1 VSLAE
6 RISRFE
12 PGGRT
17 AEAYRIE
24 AEVLRRQNQEL
35 RDFIESTS
43 IPFHWVN
50 GKGVIQWANQAELDL
65 LGYSKEEFVGHPI
78 AEFHV
83 NRERAEELL
92 RRLARREAIKDF
104 PARLKARTGAI
115 KEVLI
120 DSTGRWEN
128 DRFLHSECITR
139 DITEQKAAQD
149 ASQFLAAIVE
159 SSDDAIIA
167 KDLEG
172 QITSWNQGAERL
184 FGYRADE
191 VLGQPISILIPT
203 ERKDEEPGILSRLR
217 RGERI
222 DHYET
227 IRRRK
232 DGSLVEIS
240 LTVSPV
246 RTTDGRIIGA
256 SKIARDISQRKQAEA
271 ALSASEERF
280 RTIADN
286 IAQLAWTADK
296 LGHATWY
303 NRRWYDYTGTT
314 FEVMKDRGWESVQHP
329 DHVERV
335 KAKLES
341 TLQRG
346 EPWEDTFPLRG
357 RDGRHRWYLSR
368 AVPIRDPAGNIRCW
382 FGTNTDISELLET
395 REALAKSHDDL
406 ENRVRERTAS
416 LEQAIAQMEEFS
428 YSVSHDLRGPV
439 RAMSGY
445 AQAVLEDYGKQLDA
459 RGRDYLDRI
468 IRGSSRMQ
476 RLIHDVLTYSRL
488 ARCEIQLQPVAL
500 QKLLPDII
508 QQYPEMQAPR
518 AEISFREPLAPVIA
532 HEASLTQAISNL
544 LSNGVKFVAP
554 RTTPKLQIWTQIR
567 NGMTRLWIED
577 NGIGIQP
584 QHQRRLFGMFER
596 VHQDK
601 TYDGTGIGLAIV
613 RKAVERMG
621 GCVGV
626 ESDGLTGSS
635 FWIDLPTADTP

>member
-1 VSLAE
+1 
-6 RISRFE
+6 
-12 PGGRT
+12 
-17 AEAYRIE
+17 
-24 AEVLRRQNQEL
+24 
-35 RDFIESTS
+35 
-43 IPFHWVN
+43 
-50 GKGVIQWANQAELDL
+50 VIQWANQAELDL

-92 RRLARREAIKDF
+92 IRLARREAIKDF

-128 DRFLHSECITR
+128 DHFLHSECITR

-227 IRRRK
+227 VRRRK

-314 FEVMKDRGWESVQHP
+314 FEIMKDRGWESVQHP

-518 AEISFREPLAPVIA
+518 AEISFREPLASVIA